1 MKPILTS
8 FLDDDF
14 YKFSMLNAVLD
25 NKLGDLEV
33 EYEFTNRDSDRK
45 FNFTGEEFD
54 EQLDFLCKLV
64 CTDDDILYLCKNA
77 QYGLGITICTQFISH
92 LSGFHLNRKNVS
104 FTLEDGDLSV
114 LIKGK
119 LKDCIMFEVKILSI
133 INELHF
139 SKMQFENVGKERLAE
154 KITKFNVYGFKYI
167 EFGTRR
173 RFSYDNQD
181 YVIGQLKDKT
191 KNLLGTS
198 NVHFA
203 QKHDI
208 LFKGTVA
215 HEWFMLHSAIYQINN
230 ANTYAMK
237 NWIKTYNNALS
248 IMLSDTFTT
257 EQFLREYTPA
267 FANLGL
273 GLRQDSGN
281 PYEWAEKVLMHY
293 DELGIDPTAKCLFFS
308 DSLNVEK
315 ANKIYQTYKD
325 RIQVAFGIGTD
336 LTNDVGV
343 KALNVV
349 IKMTRCNGFPLIKVS
364 DTPGKTMCKD
374 EKYKEFILNYLE
386 NIK

>member
-33 EYEFTNRDSDRK
+33 EYEFTNRDSDKKFLFTRK
-45 FNFTGEEFD
+45 EFE
-54 EQLDFLCKLV
+54 EQLEQLCELV
-64 CTDDDILYLCKNA
+64 CTSDDIVYLCEYTKK
-77 QYGLGITICTQFISH
+77 YLGVTMCSQFISH
-92 LSGFHLNRKNVS
+92 LSGFHLHRKDVS
-104 FTLEDGDLSV
+104 FTLEDGDLSI

-119 LKDCIMFEVKILSI
+119 LKDCIMFEVKLLSI

-139 SKMQFENVGKERLAE
+139 SKMEFENVGKQLLAD
-154 KITKFNVYGFKYI
+154 KITKFNEYGFKFI

-181 YVIGQLKDKT
+181 YVIGQLKDKA
-191 KNLLGTS
+191 KHLLGTS

-203 QKHDI
+203 QKHD
-208 LFKGTVA
+208 LPFKGTVA
-215 HEWFMLHSAIYQINN
+215 HEWFMLHSAIYQIHN

-237 NWIKTYNNALS
+237 NWIKTYNNGLS

-257 EQFLREYTPA
+257 EQFLKEYDVSFT
-267 FANLGL
+267 NLGI
-273 GLRQDSGN
+273 GLRQDSGD
-281 PYEWAEKVLMHY
+281 PFEWANKVLKHY
-293 DELGIDPTAKCLFFS
+293 DELNVDPTTKCLFFS

-315 ANKIYQTYKD
+315 ANKIYEMYKY
-325 RIQVAFGIGTD
+325 RIQTAFGIGTD

-374 EKYKEFILNYLE
+374 EKYKEFVLNYL
-386 NIK
+386 NGV